1 MEINGLHMD
10 HHSNGQVRSN
20 NGDHRVLNVLCV
32 SSLWLL
38 DINITGNETETCE
51 ALLFAS
57 SFNCIYRYR
66 YNEYT
71 RH

>member
-38 DINITGNETETCE
+38 DINIIGMRLRRVRLCS
-51 ALLFAS
+51 LLPHLIAYIGIT
-57 SFNCIYRYR
+57 NTL
-66 YNEYT
+66 NVL
-71 RH
+71 